1 LRKSRG
7 PKKETKRDWSWQRRS
22 QGFECLTFC
31 ESRVGGFHGRMCRL
45 IEALQV
51 IGQKQHIDK
60 IEGYDAL
67 GWDTFQSVF
76 VASRG
81 LGGVGQ

>member
-1 LRKSRG
+1 M
-7 PKKETKRDWSWQRRS
+7 
-22 QGFECLTFC
+22 
-31 ESRVGGFHGRMCRL
+31 GGCAGRL
-45 IEALQV
+45 AEALQV

>member
-1 LRKSRG
+1 M
-7 PKKETKRDWSWQRRS
+7 
-22 QGFECLTFC
+22 
-31 ESRVGGFHGRMCRL
+31 GGCAGRL
-45 IEALQV
+45 AEALQV

-81 LGGVGQ
+81 LGGVVQ